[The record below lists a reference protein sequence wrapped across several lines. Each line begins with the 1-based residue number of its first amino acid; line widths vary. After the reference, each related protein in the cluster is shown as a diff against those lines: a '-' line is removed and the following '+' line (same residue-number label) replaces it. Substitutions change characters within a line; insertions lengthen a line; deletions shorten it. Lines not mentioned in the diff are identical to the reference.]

1 MNTLKRSLRKELT
14 ARLLPIPKSTID
26 VESKQ
31 ILHKL
36 LELDEYKASR
46 HVSVFI
52 SMPSGEVDT
61 DGIIRHLLD
70 SEKTCFI
77 PRCTKNTMD
86 MVEITSW
93 EDYKSLPKNK
103 WDIPEPP
110 LDQVRNNDQDG
121 LDLILMPGNYYDRYL
136 KKCYDWASE
145 RGREPPKTVA
155 LALEAQIVDADVIP
169 LEPTDEK
176 VGCILTAS
184 KIIR

>member
-1 MNTLKRSLRKELT
+1 
-14 ARLLPIPKSTID
+14 
-26 VESKQ
+26 
-31 ILHKL
+31 
-36 LELDEYKASR
+36 
-46 HVSVFI
+46 
-52 SMPSGEVDT
+52 
-61 DGIIRHLLD
+61 
-70 SEKTCFI
+70 
-77 PRCTKNTMD
+77 MD

-110 LDQVRNNDQDG
+110 LDQVRNNGMAFDTQRNRIG
-121 LDLILMPGNYYDRYL
+121 HGKGYYDRYL